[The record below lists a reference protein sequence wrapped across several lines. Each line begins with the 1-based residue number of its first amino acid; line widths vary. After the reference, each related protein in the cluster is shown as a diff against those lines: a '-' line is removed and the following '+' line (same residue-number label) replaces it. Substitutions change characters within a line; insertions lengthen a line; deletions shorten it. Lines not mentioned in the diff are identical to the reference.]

1 MNTISSVNTSFYS
14 ELVEGFAP
22 KTTLPVEA
30 VREQDYSQGTGY
42 FSGGEYSEPEVDL
55 SKYYDEVRPQD
66 LLATTGKNL
75 VDSAQTLDNTMVVAM
90 QSGYS
95 VQEVCNIRL
104 AEQAYKANAFVF
116 DVAKDISTFELDV

>member
-1 MNTISSVNTSFYS
+1 MSDISSIDTSFYP

-75 VDSAQTLDNTMVVAM
+75 VDSAQTLDNTMV
-90 QSGYS
+90 
-95 VQEVCNIRL
+95 
-104 AEQAYKANAFVF
+104 KANAFVF